1 MQNVFYPGCFFIQN
15 VFYPECFCLSKMFF
29 FFISISSSQPLITCV
44 CICLESGHLSS
55 FSIPIPYSE
64 ERIFFWKKYFDSDQW
79 IFWLKGKDIL
89 EKILA
94 RQTADEDV
102 FRGEIEK
109 VKGLEK
115 SRHCLNNI
123 WFLCGAAC
131 DYSGDRPA
139 APHRSFCPNKPGR
152 TNTVNTDSEQIH
164 LPLSV
169 RNRRCPNTADWEIQG
184 SGITNY
190 KCYSVYCLVKPWMEE
205 QIYGTWAMEKFQN
218 PLKGFPV
225 WAPARVRCSDCT
237 GFLISNPYVYF
248 CWFSL
253 YF

>member
-1 MQNVFYPGCFFIQN
+1 MFFTQNVFVYQKCFF
-15 VFYPECFCLSKMFF
+15 LL
-29 FFISISSSQPLITCV
+29 ISISSSQPLITCV

-79 IFWLKGKDIL
+79 ILWLKGKDIL
-89 EKILA
+89 EKISA

-169 RNRRCPNTADWEIQG
+169 RNRRCPNRAEWEIQG
-184 SGITNY
+184 SSIINAITAD
-190 KCYSVYCLVKPWMEE
+190 SVRSGL
-205 QIYGTWAMEKFQN
+205 TA
-218 PLKGFPV
+218 
-225 WAPARVRCSDCT
+225 
-237 GFLISNPYVYF
+237 
-248 CWFSL
+248 
-253 YF
+253 

>member
-1 MQNVFYPGCFFIQN
+1 MLWFVLGNREGAPDWYVWFTQNVFYTECFYAKCFLPRMF
-15 VFYPECFCLSKMFF
+15 FYPECFLPRMFLFIKNVF
-29 FFISISSSQPLITCV
+29 FLLISISSSQPLITCV

-79 IFWLKGKDIL
+79 IFWLKGKDI
-89 EKILA
+89 
-94 RQTADEDV
+94 
-102 FRGEIEK
+102 FGENIGK
-109 VKGLEK
+109 TNSRWRRVSGWNWK
-115 SRHCLNNI
+115 SLNDI

-190 KCYSVYCLVKPWMEE
+190 KWYSVYCLVKSWMEE
-205 QIYGTWAMEKFQN
+205 QI
-218 PLKGFPV
+218 
-225 WAPARVRCSDCT
+225 
-237 GFLISNPYVYF
+237 
-248 CWFSL
+248 
-253 YF
+253 

>member
-1 MQNVFYPGCFFIQN
+1 MCVHLLGKWPSVFIFHPN
-15 VFYPECFCLSKMFF
+15 SVF
-29 FFISISSSQPLITCV
+29 
-44 CICLESGHLSS
+44 
-55 FSIPIPYSE
+55 
-64 ERIFFWKKYFDSDQW
+64 R
-79 IFWLKGKDIL
+79 GKDILLKEIFWFRSMDILIKRKGYFL

-139 APHRSFCPNKPGR
+139 GPHRSFCPNKPGR

-169 RNRRCPNTADWEIQG
+169 RNRRCPNTADWEIRH
-184 SGITNY
+184 Y
-190 KCYSVYCLVKPWMEE
+190 KL
-205 QIYGTWAMEKFQN
+205 
-218 PLKGFPV
+218 
-225 WAPARVRCSDCT
+225 
-237 GFLISNPYVYF
+237 
-248 CWFSL
+248 
-253 YF
+253 